1 MTLHPLGVTDG
12 TVVAELV
19 RDQVVESLHLGVVA
33 VAERSGKLLLSKGDT
48 EAVVFP
54 RSTLKPLQALAMLS
68 TGVDFTPLELAL
80 STASHCGSRQHREA
94 ITALLHH
101 HDVGPEHLQCP
112 KDWPLGSAQRAELL
126 AEGGQP
132 SRLAMNCS
140 GKHAGFLAT
149 CQHSEWDLGSY
160 LSASHPL
167 QSLILET
174 IGDYAAET
182 PSFSSVD
189 GCGSPLHALSV
200 GALARAFAR
209 VGAGETAHEQQLLHA
224 VKDNSWALDGEGR
237 DNTVTIDTIGGI
249 AKIGAEGLVAMT
261 TPEGVGVAVK
271 ILDGSMRATTLVALS
286 ALASVGAISDRA
298 HTGLAEV
305 LAVPV
310 TGGEAT
316 IGGLRA
322 TI

>member
-1 MTLHPLGVTDG
+1 
-12 TVVAELV
+12 
-19 RDQVVESLHLGVVA
+19 
-33 VAERSGKLLLSKGDT
+33 
-48 EAVVFP
+48 
-54 RSTLKPLQALAMLS
+54 
-68 TGVDFTPLELAL
+68 
-80 STASHCGSRQHREA
+80 
-94 ITALLHH
+94 
-101 HDVGPEHLQCP
+101 
-112 KDWPLGSAQRAELL
+112 
-126 AEGGQP
+126 
-132 SRLAMNCS
+132 MNCS

-298 HTGLAEV
+298 HTRLAEV

>member
-1 MTLHPLGVTDG
+1 MSLHPLGVSDG
-12 TVVAELV
+12 AVVAELV
-19 RDQVVESLHLGVVA
+19 RDSVVESLHLGVVA
-33 VAERSGKLLLSKGDT
+33 VADSSGTLLLEKGDT

-68 TGVDFTPLELAL
+68 TGVEFSSLELAL
-80 STASHCGSRQHREA
+80 STVSHCGSKKHREA
-94 ITALLHH
+94 ITGFMHNHEVDL
-101 HDVGPEHLQCP
+101 GHLQCP
-112 KDWPLGSAQRAELL
+112 NDWPLGSSERAELM
-126 AEGGQP
+126 AEGGVP
-132 SRLAMNCS
+132 SRVAMNCS

-149 CQHSEWDLGSY
+149 CQHNNWDLDSY
-160 LSASHPL
+160 LSPSHPL
-167 QSLILET
+167 QSLIVET
-174 IGDYAAET
+174 ISDYAGEQ

-209 VGAGETAHEQQLLHA
+209 VGAAKTAHEKQLLQA
-224 VKDNSWALDGEGR
+224 VAENSWALDGEGR

-261 TPEGVGVAVK
+261 TPEGVSVAVK
-271 ILDGSMRATTLVALS
+271 ILDGSMRATTIVALS
-286 ALASVGAISDRA
+286 ALSRVGAITDTAFTQLVELLS
-298 HTGLAEV
+298 
-305 LAVPV
+305 VPV
-310 TGGEAT
+310 TGGEKT

>member
-1 MTLHPLGVTDG
+1 
-12 TVVAELV
+12 
-19 RDQVVESLHLGVVA
+19 
-33 VAERSGKLLLSKGDT
+33 
-48 EAVVFP
+48 
-54 RSTLKPLQALAMLS
+54 
-68 TGVDFTPLELAL
+68 
-80 STASHCGSRQHREA
+80 
-94 ITALLHH
+94 
-101 HDVGPEHLQCP
+101 
-112 KDWPLGSAQRAELL
+112 
-126 AEGGQP
+126 
-132 SRLAMNCS
+132 
-140 GKHAGFLAT
+140 
-149 CQHSEWDLGSY
+149 
-160 LSASHPL
+160 
-167 QSLILET
+167 
-174 IGDYAAET
+174 
-182 PSFSSVD
+182 
-189 GCGSPLHALSV
+189 
-200 GALARAFAR
+200 

-310 TGGEAT
+310 TGGDET

-322 TI
+322 TL